1 MAEIIGPR
9 FVSLDLDVVVTGD
22 LTPLFERTEDFV
34 IWAWPFRGT
43 LYNGTMWM
51 MDAGA
56 RAKVWTEFDPAT
68 SPTKSRL
75 AGFAGSDQAWM
86 NYVLGPDEATW
97 GEKDGVVAFR
107 SFRHLNKLPE
117 GARLVSFHGLHNPWD
132 ERVRSAH
139 PWVLD
144 HYR

>member
-86 NYVLGPDEATW
+86 NYVRGHVGREGRGGGIPVLPAPEQAPRGRQTGLLP
-97 GEKDGVVAFR
+97 R
-107 SFRHLNKLPE
+107 ST
-117 GARLVSFHGLHNPWD
+117 
-132 ERVRSAH
+132 
-139 PWVLD
+139 
-144 HYR
+144 